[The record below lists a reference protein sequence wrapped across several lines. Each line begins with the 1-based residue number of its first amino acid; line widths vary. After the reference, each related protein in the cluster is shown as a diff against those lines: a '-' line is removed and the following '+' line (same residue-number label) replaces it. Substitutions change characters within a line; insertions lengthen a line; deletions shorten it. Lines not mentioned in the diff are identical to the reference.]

1 MMKFPISFQLSTI
14 MHKYLYRTSL
24 QYILL
29 DKCTENCYQLESLVC
44 KLRSLHMD
52 NCCMD
57 SVAEEK
63 AHKN

>member
-1 MMKFPISFQLSTI
+1 

-63 AHKN
+63 AQKN